1 MNYSKQWLRRLSIWK
16 DYFAVGNS
24 NVKFGLNSTD
34 PTYTQD
40 KEVKNNPDMHF
51 LSVDQGSPDGK
62 WNRNDSD
69 SSKIYDDRRIKMIES

>member
-1 MNYSKQWLRRLSIWK
+1 MNYCKQWLRRLSNWK

-51 LSVDQGSPDGK
+51 LSVDQGSLNGK
-62 WNRNDSD
+62 SNENDSD
-69 SSKIYDDRRIKMIES
+69 SSKFADDRRMKMIES